1 MLSSKTNLRNEAVE
15 RSDVVFARLSR
26 RNERPRLEDPGTP
39 YSPAPTF
46 AHIGLHRTERDYGR
60 LRTFIGAR
68 SLRTV
73 GLGDLLDFA
82 ATLTSSAATPRR
94 TLSASFEVGCCGST
108 SGRLSP
114 TDGQRS
120 ESARRVPFRAAT
132 RPGLLDRRTRDS
144 PYLRTRMILACF
156 RTGASDAQAG
166 DERSSV
172 FAGLLLSLSRL
183 FWFFARA

>member
-1 MLSSKTNLRNEAVE
+1 VVE

-46 AHIGLHRTERDYGR
+46 AHIGLHRTERDYAR

-82 ATLTSSAATPRR
+82 ACDVDRLGRDAPANA
-94 TLSASFEVGCCGST
+94 LSTKALQTTGFK
-108 SGRLSP
+108 
-114 TDGQRS
+114 
-120 ESARRVPFRAAT
+120 
-132 RPGLLDRRTRDS
+132 
-144 PYLRTRMILACF
+144 
-156 RTGASDAQAG
+156 TGALRFNAG
-166 DERSSV
+166 TVLRLPKAVSRWAERRHEEV
-172 FAGLLLSLSRL
+172 ELFRLL
-183 FWFFARA
+183 AAVEKKPPDHRALYVT